1 MVSNPNQYSKSA
13 TSPTAQIEDGVDFPH
28 TGIIKALSDGL
39 GQNYAISGFDITID
53 SATQIDVG
61 AGVIFRDGNKVS
73 ISAVNN
79 MSLSSTYTNGYH
91 LLVADSSNVLRIRNP
106 TAVNKVPEY
115 TAGDTIIAV
124 VTHNGTANVG
134 LQYLTVNKTENS
146 LSIGYNDSGYTEMSK
161 ITAASGGT
169 TVEVPTAGGNFI
181 IDNTDADKKIV
192 ARLGSD
198 DANTAFEVR
207 NNSDAAKLTV
217 GGDGLVATAGNIKVG
232 GNVIQAS
239 DGGSTITMD
248 TSDNVTIAGDLTV
261 SGGDII
267 GPTDAA
273 LTIKSDGD
281 MHFRVDADNDGTHGF
296 KFRDGG
302 NNIVAQITE
311 AGLIQYDGIA
321 YQAIQNMT
329 SNRSAGWHTIAKI
342 KGRSGGSG
350 GGTGGSNQ
358 RGHATFLLKDETSSR
373 HQTIEFNASHMFGTD
388 ASNNITVTHSALF
401 STAVVTKLRLKD
413 NSTYDGCALQI
424 YIADSTNNIVLYVKN
439 NFADDGWVLVD
450 TVADGSDPGDLG
462 YNNAWSDFVAT
473 AASEVD
479 LNTLGLLQGGMHTE
493 HFSADDAKMGTL
505 EITNSDSTTNAVVF
519 PLKISEETSGTPA
532 NGLGVGIQFEVETSA
547 GNNEIG
553 ATMEVVTTDVSSG
566 SEDFKIVFKAMAAG
580 SAAAEILS
588 LDANNATSPTSGRI
602 LTPGFGYN
610 FGGAVYVSG
619 PTSSKGNISF
629 ARVVILDVR
638 NSANNFF
645 ALPASSG
652 VSNGQLITLKNP
664 TNVDAIISPQ
674 SGDEID
680 FGSTN
685 NGMIGSA
692 NVLTL
697 PGAGCVT
704 LMCYSGWDKNNLT
717 DSNGLG
723 ATQSGWFVVNQT
735 V

>member
-79 MSLSSTYTNGYH
+79 MALSSTYTNGYH

-146 LSIGYNDSGYTEMSK
+146 LSIGYNNSGYTEMSK

-169 TVEVPTAGGNFI
+169 TVEVPTAGGDFV

-207 NNSDAAKLTV
+207 NNSDAAKLSVTGAGVTTV
-217 GGDGLVATAGNIKVG
+217 TGSLSTTTTATIG
-232 GNVIQAS
+232 
-239 DGGSTITMD
+239 T
-248 TSDNVTIAGDLTV
+248 DLTV
-261 SGGDII
+261 SGGDINY
-267 GPTDAA
+267 GNGQDSTLKVAA
-273 LTIKSDGD
+273 TTSTTAGRDLTIEAGSTSTGS
-281 MHFRVDADNDGTHGF
+281 
-296 KFRDGG
+296 
-302 NNIVAQITE
+302 NNIN
-311 AGLIQYDGIA
+311 GGDLIL
-321 YQAIQNMT
+321 
-329 SNRSAGWHTIAKI
+329 K
-342 KGRSGGSG
+342 SG
-350 GGTGGSNQ
+350 GGDGTGTSIM
-358 RGHATFLLKDETSSR
+358 TFSTKVS
-373 HQTIEFNASHMFGTD
+373 GTD
-388 ASNNITVTHSALF
+388 TVGERMRIHTDGKVGIGTNSP
-401 STAVVTKLRLKD
+401 D
-413 NSTYDGCALQI
+413 NL
-424 YIADSTNNIVLYVKN
+424 
-439 NFADDGWVLVD
+439 
-450 TVADGSDPGDLG
+450 
-462 YNNAWSDFVAT
+462 
-473 AASEVD
+473 
-479 LNTLGLLQGGMHTE
+479 
-493 HFSADDAKMGTL
+493 L
-505 EITNSDSTTNAVVF
+505 EIQNSDSTTNSVVH
-519 PLKISEETSGTPA
+519 PLKITEETSGTPA
-532 NGLGVGIQFEVETSA
+532 VGLGVGMQFEVETSA

-553 ATMEVVTTDVSSG
+553 ATIDAVITNTSST
-566 SEDFKIVFKAMAAG
+566 SEQFKLVFNTMTQGNAA
-580 SAAAEILS
+580 SEILS
-588 LDANNATSPTSGRI
+588 LSHNNISNPAAGRI
-602 LTPGFGYN
+602 IEPGFVYN
-610 FGGAVYVSG
+610 YGGSIYVSG

-629 ARVVILDVR
+629 LRVAILDVQD
-638 NSANNFF
+638 SPDNFF
-645 ALPASSG
+645 ALPATSG

-664 TNVDAIISPQ
+664 TTASAIISPQ
-674 SGDEID
+674 TGDEID

-697 PGAGCVT
+697 PSAGCVT
-704 LMCYSGWDKNNLT
+704 LMCYKSWDKGNLT
-717 DSNGLG
+717 ESPNNGLG
-723 ATQSGWFVVNQT
+723 VSQNGWFVVNQT

>member
-1 MVSNPNQYSKSA
+1 MGAVNNPHFYSTMSGTTTTTQITDA
-13 TSPTAQIEDGVDFPH
+13 TDFPH
-28 TGIIKALSDGL
+28 SGLIKSLSQGIRG
-39 GQNYAISGFDITID
+39 NYAIKGSATDFDITFADGGSFTTI
-53 SATQIDVG
+53 AVA
-61 AGVIFRDGNKVS
+61 AGKAFRDGKLVTVS
-73 ISAVNN
+73 ALTATNMNTAYNPGTGAVDITPV
-79 MSLSSTYTNGYH
+79 SDDLYL
-91 LLVADSSNVLRIRNP
+91 LLVAKSDNTMVLRGVNSN
-106 TAVNKVPEY
+106 VNKVPDFVDGDIPIALIKI
-115 TAGDTIIAV
+115 AGGSADDS
-124 VTHNGTANVG
+124 VTTSERQV
-134 LQYLTVNKTENS
+134 QYLTTSKVSND
-146 LSIGYNDSGYTEMSK
+146 LSIGYDSSGYNEAMS
-161 ITAASGGT
+161 IVGT
-169 TVEVPTAGGNFI
+169 SSKTTFHNKVADADIRFVLG
-181 IDNTDADKKIV
+181 DNTADEKFEIVTDDDADGDLTDTV
-192 ARLGSD
+192 
-198 DANTAFEVR
+198 TEVF
-207 NNSDAAKLTV
+207 SVSGT
-217 GGDGLVATAGNIKVG
+217 GDT
-232 GNVIQAS
+232 
-239 DGGSTITMD
+239 
-248 TSDNVTIAGDLTV
+248 TIAGDLTV
-261 SGGDII
+261 SGGDIF

-273 LTIKSDGD
+273 LSIKSDGD
-281 MHFRVDADNDGTHGF
+281 MHFRVDTDNDGTHGF

-311 AGLIQYDGIA
+311 AGLLQYDGIA
-321 YQAIQNMT
+321 YQAVQNMT
-329 SNRSAGWHTIAKI
+329 SNRSAGWYTIAKI
-342 KGRSGGSG
+342 IGRSGGSG

-358 RGHATFLLKDETSSR
+358 RGHATFLLKDESSGR
-373 HQTIEFNASHMFGTD
+373 HQTIEFNASHMFGTNN
-388 ASNNITVTHSALF
+388 SNNITITHSALY
-401 STAVVTKLRLKD
+401 STAVVTKLRIKD
-413 NSTYDGCALQI
+413 NSTYDGCALQA
-424 YIADSTNNIVLYVKN
+424 YIADGTNNIVLYVKN

-450 TVADGSDPGDLG
+450 SVADASDPGDLG
-462 YNNAWSDFVAT
+462 YNNAWGTFGAT

-479 LNTLGLLQGGMHTE
+479 LSTLGLLQGGMHTE

-580 SAAAEILS
+580 SAAAEMLS
-588 LDANNATSPTSGRI
+588 LDANNVTSPTNGRI
-602 LTPGFGYN
+602 ITPGFGYN

-629 ARVVILDVR
+629 ARVAILDVR

-645 ALPASSG
+645 ALPASAG

-664 TNVDAIISPQ
+664 TSVSAIISPQ

-685 NGMIGSA
+685 NAMIGSA

-697 PGAGCVT
+697 PSAGCVT

-723 ATQSGWFVVNQT
+723 VTQSGWFVVNQT